1 MEQFQQL
8 DYVML
13 ILLVS
18 IILSVLLSWFSLRIA
33 PDVGLMDI
41 PGSADHKNHTSSIPL
56 TGGVVLILSLI
67 HI

>member
-41 PGSADHKNHTSSIPL
+41 PGSADPVSYTHLRAHET
-56 TGGVVLILSLI
+56 
-67 HI
+67 